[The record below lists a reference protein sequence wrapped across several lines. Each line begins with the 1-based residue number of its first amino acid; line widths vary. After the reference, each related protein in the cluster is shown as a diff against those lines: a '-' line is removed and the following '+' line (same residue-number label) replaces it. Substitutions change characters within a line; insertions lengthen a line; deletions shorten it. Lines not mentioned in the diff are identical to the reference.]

1 MGEVLDRQADKLGG
15 GASTV
20 ERADWW
26 GQASSRFSG
35 SASLTASDLESGAE
49 VCREV
54 AAACRRFAAVL
65 EDAQDAAKK
74 AAKQAEAAAERG
86 RSATRRLR
94 DAERRAEAA
103 QVAVQDASRREGSA
117 RARRARWASPPRRRR
132 APMG

>member
-1 MGEVLDRQADKLGG
+1 MAIPEGDPDALRGAEGKWVGMGEVLDRQADKLGG

-49 VCREV
+49 VCRDV

-65 EDAQDAAKK
+65 EDA
-74 AAKQAEAAAERG
+74 
-86 RSATRRLR
+86 
-94 DAERRAEAA
+94 
-103 QVAVQDASRREGSA
+103 
-117 RARRARWASPPRRRR
+117 
-132 APMG
+132 